1 MYAVPIH
8 PTKQAMFE
16 EVVNQTP
23 WLFRHFPRSSILNG
37 LKEKGCSTV
46 TEAILIEVCKEVTP
60 DKYKEKTMDILE
72 RMKTIGSVS

>member
-1 MYAVPIH
+1 MAEEMQWEGNS
-8 PTKQAMFE
+8 KAMFE

-37 LKEKGCSTV
+37 LKGKGCSAI
-46 TEAILIEVCKEVTP
+46 TEAILIDVCKEVTP

-72 RMKTIGSVS
+72 RMKTPAS